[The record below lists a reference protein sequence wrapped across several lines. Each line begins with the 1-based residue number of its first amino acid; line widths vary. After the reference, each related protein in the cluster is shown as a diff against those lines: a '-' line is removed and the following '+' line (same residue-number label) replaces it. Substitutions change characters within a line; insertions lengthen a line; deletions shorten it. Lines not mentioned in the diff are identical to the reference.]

1 LFGERAGS
9 YGKRISEGCKKNI
22 KNIRKSQVVVPFC
35 SSFNQLFPANK
46 KGCTCVPAKRKGC
59 TSARQKDV

>member
-1 LFGERAGS
+1 VQVPTGNVYQRDV
-9 YGKRISEGCKKNI
+9 KKNI

-35 SSFNQLFPANK
+35 SSFNQHFPANK
-46 KGCTCVPAKRKGC
+46 KGCTCVPAKRNGC

>member
-1 LFGERAGS
+1 VQVPTGNVYQRDV
-9 YGKRISEGCKKNI
+9 KKNI

-46 KGCTCVPAKRKGC
+46 GCTCVIARRKGC